1 MNQLPNTTAS
11 MDSSISP
18 SWRKNISRS
27 GKRLFRQQKNAQ
39 THQSRQDVE
48 RTTGCRVLHLPNN
61 RHQSRNA
68 TNPLPPLGT
77 SPHRPADQR
86 LITQQKTKTSTRNK
100 KKIEL
105 YIFKYIIYL
114 FIVYYVF
121 HFAFTTF
128 FGKEDNYHLYS
139 YLQKKKSVPQSV
151 RQNDRFFHSKQSLR
165 ILPTK
170 ALYISG
176 RSSIKHKQSIRFIS

>member
-18 SWRKNISRS
+18 SWRKNIFQIWQTP
-27 GKRLFRQQKNAQ
+27 LPPAKNAQ

-86 LITQQKTKTSTRNK
+86 LIT
-100 KKIEL
+100 
-105 YIFKYIIYL
+105 
-114 FIVYYVF
+114 
-121 HFAFTTF
+121 
-128 FGKEDNYHLYS
+128 
-139 YLQKKKSVPQSV
+139 
-151 RQNDRFFHSKQSLR
+151 
-165 ILPTK
+165 
-170 ALYISG
+170 
-176 RSSIKHKQSIRFIS
+176 

>member
-1 MNQLPNTTAS
+1 MNNNEPAAEHY
-11 MDSSISP
+11 SINGFKYFSELA
-18 SWRKNISRS
+18 KEYFSRS

-86 LITQQKTKTSTRNK
+86 LIT
-100 KKIEL
+100 
-105 YIFKYIIYL
+105 
-114 FIVYYVF
+114 
-121 HFAFTTF
+121 
-128 FGKEDNYHLYS
+128 
-139 YLQKKKSVPQSV
+139 
-151 RQNDRFFHSKQSLR
+151 
-165 ILPTK
+165 
-170 ALYISG
+170 
-176 RSSIKHKQSIRFIS
+176 